1 MFSCPGDLNI
11 DPKKESVYISG
22 WIISM
27 EREWWKHGRKPALC
41 ETWFSNCAEIFDSEE
56 ITVFKGTLRFLKFI
70 NLWLWLWSI
79 FRIQRFLK
87 SLILWRNSCLW
98 RSLKKFE
105 ISSMT
110 WGIFVF
116 VLGQFSIFVAI
127 LLLRMISWY
136 TLGKEFW
143 KKVIVIPWQFRQILK
158 QLYYRK
164 LFKSCVYC

>member
-87 SLILWRNSCLW
+87 SLIFWRNSCLW

-105 ISSMT
+105 ISEESLSLSLVNFQSSLQYCF
-110 WGIFVF
+110 WEW
-116 VLGQFSIFVAI
+116 SRDI
-127 LLLRMISWY
+127 L
-136 TLGKEFW
+136 
-143 KKVIVIPWQFRQILK
+143 
-158 QLYYRK
+158 
-164 LFKSCVYC
+164 